1 MARKT
6 VLDAL
11 RDPDR
16 PHGRCGRRGPSAL
29 NEFDADI
36 KAWISGGGANTAEL
50 YRLLKSKGC
59 CASYDGVRRYA
70 NRLLGSSGKPG
81 RRSSATPRPKFAKEV
96 PSARKLSFQ
105 FVCPKPAK
113 TDESEAKNEPSFL
126 ERMRAAVPE
135 LNAALQVAG
144 ELAAMIRKTL
154 TQSLSDWLSKA
165 AACGVP
171 ELVNFAAGLRSDEA
185 AVKEALTGKWS
196 NGPVEG
202 QVNRLKA
209 IKRSMYGRAGKDL
222 LKVRVMRK

>member
-1 MARKT
+1 MRTA
-6 VLDAL
+6 
-11 RDPDR
+11 PDR

-36 KAWISGGGANTAEL
+36 KAWISGGGVTTADL
-50 YRLLKSKGC
+50 YRLLKSKEC
-59 CASYDGVRRYA
+59 CASYDAVRRYA

-81 RRSSATPRPKFAKEV
+81 RRSSATPRPKLAKEV

-105 FVCPKPAK
+105 FICPKPAK
-113 TDESEAKNEPSFL
+113 TDESEAKKEPSFL
-126 ERMRAAVPE
+126 ERMRAALPG

-154 TQSLSDWLSKA
+154 TQSLSDWLAKA
-165 AACGVP
+165 AACGFP
-171 ELVNFAAGLRSDEA
+171 ELMSFAVSLQTDKA
-185 AVKEALTGKWS
+185 AVNEALTGKWS

-209 IKRSMYGRAGKDL
+209 IKRSMYGRAGLDL
-222 LKVRVMRK
+222 LKARVMRK